1 MPAQKKAQISSKLGV
16 SKFEKCFPRAPKC
29 ARLKTR
35 VQGSQKIKNR
45 ANGFLVLKGLAF
57 F

>member
-1 MPAQKKAQISSKLGV
+1 MPAQKEAQISSKLGV
-16 SKFEKCFPRAPKC
+16 SNFLKCFPRAPKC
-29 ARLKTR
+29 AKLKMR